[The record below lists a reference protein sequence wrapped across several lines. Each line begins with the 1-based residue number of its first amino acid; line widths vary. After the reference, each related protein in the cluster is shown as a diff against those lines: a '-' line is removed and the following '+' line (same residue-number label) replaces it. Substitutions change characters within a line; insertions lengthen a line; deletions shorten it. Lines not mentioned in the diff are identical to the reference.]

1 MSSVDILIRRERY
14 TDVTEDG
21 ERVVSGSDYE
31 VRDDLTLT
39 EAIGL
44 TRMEGATFT
53 GGSDYAVT
61 VDHAVID
68 YATLE
73 REEVTVF
80 PQGAWHS
87 WEVEA
92 WKAGVNA
99 ERLDVMTFPRIYET
113 GATS

>member
-1 MSSVDILIRRERY
+1 MSHVDILIHRQRY

-21 ERVVSGSDYE
+21 ERVVSGSDYDE
-31 VRDDLTLT
+31 RTDLSLT

-44 TRMEGATFT
+44 TRIEGATFT
-53 GGSDYAVT
+53 GDSDYARS
-61 VDHAVID
+61 VDHSVTD

-87 WEVEA
+87 WELEA

-99 ERLDVMTFPRIYET
+99 ERHDVITFPRVYEP
-113 GATS
+113 AS